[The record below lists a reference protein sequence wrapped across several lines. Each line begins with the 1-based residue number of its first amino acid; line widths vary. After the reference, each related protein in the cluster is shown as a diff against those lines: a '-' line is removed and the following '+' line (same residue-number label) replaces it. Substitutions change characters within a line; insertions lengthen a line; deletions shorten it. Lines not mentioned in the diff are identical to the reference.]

1 LLPGSTQHHDAGEF
15 SPGIQSVHEPIA
27 TPKKWFWKGCKPN
40 FVCALASGENH
51 LSQQPV
57 PGTRSLS
64 RNSERAAPRSPIWPC
79 TRWGLPCLV
88 ACASS
93 GGLLHHLFTLTT
105 VAAVYDRRIS
115 GAHRAPLQWRYI
127 LCGTFRR
134 DASQRHLP
142 RVSPTKSELRGIA
155 PGGVRTFLPHRA
167 EAQQKRF
174 SAFPKPEECYLIG
187 STKTRAL
194 RGERIVSRVAYY
206 AVRELRISPPR
217 NR

>member
-1 LLPGSTQHHDAGEF
+1 MFRHRTAARRLR
-15 SPGIQSVHEPIA
+15 SPGIQRHRSALI
-27 TPKKWFWKGCKPN
+27 KWFWKGCKPN
-40 FVCALASGENH
+40 FVFTLASGENH

-64 RNSERAAPRSPIWPC
+64 RNTERAAPGSPIWPC

-105 VAAVYDRRIS
+105 VAAVCDRRQFAD
-115 GAHRAPLQWRYI
+115 AHRAPLPWRYI

-134 DASQRHLP
+134 DASRRHLP
-142 RVSPTKSELRGIA
+142 RVSSTESKLRGIV
-155 PGGVRTFLPHRA
+155 PCGVRTFLPQLA
-167 EAQQKRF
+167 PEAILRL
-174 SAFPKPEECYLIG
+174 S
-187 STKTRAL
+187 KT
-194 RGERIVSRVAYY
+194 GEIVTCRSGKN
-206 AVRELRISPPR
+206 